1 MNLIKLDN
9 KKTIELLQMQVEK
22 LNGVIDKFQ
31 KKSVTDN
38 ELMLVRC
45 SLEVMTSLMN
55 MRDRLKLQYVEVK

>member
-1 MNLIKLDN
+1 MNLIELDN

-31 KKSVTDN
+31 KKSATDN

-55 MRDRLKLQYVEVK
+55 IRDRLKLQYVEVK